1 VVLAVAASVTA
12 LFRSLLNPTDMSQP
26 TLAASSQ
33 RQPASQ
39 TRPANAR
46 LPNPFAKF
54 DDRIADLSNHTLPD
68 QPYVLTIPSDL
79 PYRRHTTD
87 PNRWYL
93 NTPFVRKEEQLQYMS
108 LLRHL
113 DDDEALLK
121 ADGDRIDHDGRL
133 VAHAPTPQ
141 SEVPSRPQTPLDAA
155 PKKKISL
162 KDYKTKD
169 KSAVNTPERRPADD
183 IRRQAIKSHKEEA
196 DAKKQDPDAKP
207 NAQRKPEPKVAESKP
222 SGREPKTDVKSALH
236 KPTQHDRES
245 QRPAKKRRLSE
256 EEDHKMPRKHVNGLK
271 AKEEPVKK
279 RALPDLLSPDMPTSE
294 KKPKPR
300 DLPILLSPKLPQALE
315 KAAAAVPPR
324 SDEVRTAL
332 KGIHSPARPPD
343 RKADSAAREASPA
356 RVRSDSQISAKS
368 VAPLT
373 SIASPITRPL
383 STPATKVNA
392 TIADGRTTSPKP
404 RQRHIIVL
412 RYGKKNRKRVE
423 MLLKLGAPRPK
434 KEQNQ
439 PTQTEPTTSSKQPA
453 KLEVPKPDK
462 KRPAEP
468 TSEPPA
474 KKPKLAASSLEPP
487 AKSDRPSTPKPDVAG
502 KSPAPTTKP
511 KPTVVTPK
519 KDLKSAAMQRV
530 VSTDTGGARTPS
542 QEATRTATPLIV
554 RQASQPK
561 LSPAPTSAPAK
572 NDEHTMWTELN
583 TRIFQLGR
591 ILKKEGSKLAE
602 EGGSKNKQ
610 QGVVLLIEALLCFML
625 NSAALAQARPNADA
639 GWSTILPYHI
649 MVWKQ
654 SRPYTHLHGLVVQL
668 GAVCRQFLHQEH
680 IKRLSKETLPE
691 DHIGSAPTPGSDG
704 NTRTDDS
711 TKKQKSFLELRDEL
725 VQNSKEL
732 KIAWLESS
740 KILPY
745 EIVEEQYPSTWSKR
759 MKDSSK
765 RNPDKLNPKE
775 LTKDFYLPLDVS
787 TNVFEATNF
796 ALAFLNEWA
805 MIEQVQWKTRIEL

>member
-1 VVLAVAASVTA
+1 
-12 LFRSLLNPTDMSQP
+12 M
-26 TLAASSQ
+26 
-33 RQPASQ
+33 
-39 TRPANAR
+39 
-46 LPNPFAKF
+46 
-54 DDRIADLSNHTLPD
+54 
-68 QPYVLTIPSDL
+68 LTIPSDL

-133 VAHAPTPQ
+133 LAHAPTPQ
-141 SEVPSRPQTPLDAA
+141 SEFPSRPQTPVDAA

-183 IRRQAIKSHKEEA
+183 IRRQAIKSHKEET
-196 DAKKQDPDAKP
+196 DAKRQDQEPKANAQPKPEPTVVEPKPPVRETKPDAKISL
-207 NAQRKPEPKVAESKP
+207 Q
-222 SGREPKTDVKSALH
+222 
-236 KPTQHDRES
+236 KPTQNDRES
-245 QRPAKKRRLSE
+245 QRPAKKRRLSQ
-256 EEDHKMPRKHVNGLK
+256 EEDNKMPLKHVNGPK
-271 AKEEPVKK
+271 AKEEPVEKK
-279 RALPDLLSPDMPTSE
+279 ALPDLLSPDMPTPE

-300 DLPILLSPKLPQALE
+300 GLPVLLSPKLPQALE
-315 KAAAAVPPR
+315 KAAAAVPQR
-324 SDEVRTAL
+324 SDEVRAVL
-332 KGIHSPARPPD
+332 RGIDSPARPPD
-343 RKADSAAREASPA
+343 GKADSAVRDASPA
-356 RVRSDSQISAKS
+356 RVRSDSQLSAKPAAP
-368 VAPLT
+368 VAKV
-373 SIASPITRPL
+373 ASPIARPL
-383 STPATKVNA
+383 STPAAKVNA
-392 TIADGRTTSPKP
+392 TLANGRTASPKP

-434 KEQNQ
+434 REQTQ
-439 PTQTEPTTSSKQPA
+439 PAQREPTTSSKQPA
-453 KLEVPKPDK
+453 KVEAPKPEK

-468 TSEPPA
+468 TPEPPA
-474 KKPKLAASSLEPP
+474 KKPKFVATSLEPP
-487 AKSDRPSTPKPDVAG
+487 VRNDRPSTPRPDVAG
-502 KSPAPTTKP
+502 KSPVPIAKP
-511 KPTVVTPK
+511 KSTFSTPK
-519 KDLKSAAMQRV
+519 KDLKSVTMQRV
-530 VSTDTGGARTPS
+530 ASTDTGGARTPS
-542 QEATRTATPLIV
+542 QEAARTSTPV
-554 RQASQPK
+554 AVNQSSQPK
-561 LSPAPTSAPAK
+561 LSPAPTSTPAK
-572 NDEHTMWTELN
+572 NDEHTAWTDLN

-639 GWSTILPYHI
+639 GWSTILPYHV

-654 SRPYTHLHGLVVQL
+654 SRPYKHLHGLVVQL

-680 IKRLSKETLPE
+680 IKRLSKETLPD

-711 TKKQKSFLELRDEL
+711 AKKQKSFLELRDEL

-740 KILPY
+740 RILPY
-745 EIVEEQYPSTWSKR
+745 EVIEEQYPGTWSR
-759 MKDSSK
+759 RTNDYSK

-805 MIEQVQWKTRIEL
+805 MIEQVQWKTRIDL